1 MSVAADAKK
10 PDPIDDKDPIMTQT
24 SIDLGSKKSLPVLGQ
39 PNLADTDI
47 DAELRAF
54 EEAERARLGL
64 PHRDQWIEDMAD
76 LTFTKSERSKITML
90 IGGLT
95 VAHDYIVSGGLKN
108 CGYEVVALD
117 APDYDSLR
125 VGKEFGNRAQCN
137 PTYFTVGN
145 LVKFLIHLRD
155 HKGMSTEEII
165 DKFVFLTA
173 GACGPCRFGMYTTEY
188 RKALRDAGFD
198 GFRVMLFQQ
207 QGGLSQATGEASGLE
222 MNPKFFINMVKGL
235 IAGDILNG
243 LGYRIRP
250 YEVRPGATDEVIDLS
265 KRICYEALLNGKS
278 ILAALMKCKRLF
290 SEIEVDR
297 TQVKPRVAIIGE
309 FWAMTTEGDGNYRLQ
324 RFIEKEGAEADIQF
338 VTAWLLYNIWEVA
351 YDTGERKTL
360 RVDDT
365 AKLSLNG
372 IGEFGAFTRKLSLWA
387 GDKAL
392 RVGFHTFAYAGG
404 YYDYHLPDMDAV
416 AEIARPYYDNNLRG
430 GEGHMEVGKLI
441 LNVIKNKATMT
452 LSVKPFGCM
461 PSSSVSDGVQSL
473 ITEKYPGTIFC
484 AVETSGDGAVN
495 FQSRVQMYLFKAK
508 KVAEQELNDTLA
520 RHNLTMDQVRAFLA
534 QNPRFSGALHRAPF
548 SAGSTPAELVNEVA
562 EYINYSAAQRLGRS
576 AQRGFA
582 TAKEWTLGAILGAP
596 TNAQK
601 TMELG
606 REFAVELAEI
616 AKDHGPSL
624 MKKGMEEARARVMK
638 LPLAAQVQS
647 LFEKAS

>member
-1 MSVAADAKK
+1 
-10 PDPIDDKDPIMTQT
+10 MTQST
-24 SIDLGSKKSLPVLGQ
+24 VVDSGISSKKSLPIAGQ
-39 PNLADTDI
+39 APIDI

-54 EEAERARLGL
+54 EDEERKRLGL
-64 PHRDQWIEDMAD
+64 EQTEQWIEDMAD
-76 LTFTKSERSKITML
+76 LSFTKAERSKITML

-95 VAHDYIVSGGLKN
+95 VAHDYIVSGGLQN
-108 CGYEVVALD
+108 SGYEVVALD

-155 HKGMSTEEII
+155 EKGMSTEDII

-207 QGGLSQATGEASGLE
+207 QGGLSQATGEESGLE

-235 IAGDILNG
+235 VAGDVLNG

-250 YEVRPGATDEVIDLS
+250 YEVRPGATDEVIELS
-265 KRICYEALLNGKS
+265 KKICYNALLEGKS
-278 ILAALMKCKRLF
+278 ILMALMRCKRLF
-290 SEIEVDR
+290 AGIEVDR
-297 TQVKPRVAIIGE
+297 TQVRPRVAIIGE

-324 RFIEKEGAEADIQF
+324 RFVENEGAEADIQF

-351 YDTGERKTL
+351 YDTGERKML
-360 RVDDT
+360 RQDDSAT
-365 AKLSLNG
+365 LSLNG

-392 RVGFHTFAYAGG
+392 RAGFHTFAYAGG
-404 YYDYHLPDMDAV
+404 FYDYHLPDMDAV
-416 AEIARPYYDNNLRG
+416 AEVAAPYYDNNLRG

-441 LNVIKNKATMT
+441 LNVVKNKASMT

-473 ITEKYPGTIFC
+473 ITEKYPGSIYC

-508 KVAEQELNDTLA
+508 KVAEQEMKDTLE
-520 RHNLTMDQVRAFLA
+520 HHGLTMDQVREFL
-534 QNPRFSGALHRAPF
+534 QKNPRFSGALHRAPF
-548 SAGSTPAELVNEVA
+548 SAGSTPAELINEVA
-562 EYINYSAAQRLGRS
+562 AHINFTAGERFARS
-576 AQRGFA
+576 TKAGLVGASEWIRGA
-582 TAKEWTLGAILGAP
+582 VLGAP

-601 TMELG
+601 SIELG
-606 REFAVELAEI
+606 REFAEELADITKE
-616 AKDHGPSL
+616 HGPTL
-624 MKKGMEEARARVMK
+624 VKKGVEQAKAQVRK
-638 LPLAAQVQS
+638 LPLGSQIQS

>member
-1 MSVAADAKK
+1 
-10 PDPIDDKDPIMTQT
+10 MTQT
-24 SIDLGSKKSLPVLGQ
+24 VSVSPSATKKSLPIVGQ
-39 PNLADTDI
+39 KPAPASLADGTLDI
-47 DAELRAF
+47 DAEIAAF
-54 EEAERARLGL
+54 ERAERARLGL
-64 PHRDQWIEDMAD
+64 EETDHWVETMAD
-76 LTFTKSERSKITML
+76 LSFTKAERSKITML

-145 LVKFLIHLRD
+145 LVKVLIQLRD
-155 HKGMSTEEII
+155 EKGMSTQEII

-207 QGGLSQATGEASGLE
+207 QGGLSQATGEESGLE

-235 IAGDILNG
+235 VAGDIING

-250 YEVRPGATDEVIDLS
+250 YEVVPGTTDDVIEQS
-265 KRICYEALLNGKS
+265 KRICYDALLNGKS
-278 ILAALMKCKRLF
+278 ILRALTKCKRLF
-290 SEIEVDR
+290 ADIEVDR
-297 TQVKPRVAIIGE
+297 TIPKPKVAIIGE

-324 RFIEKEGAEADIQF
+324 RFIEHEGAEADIQF
-338 VTAWLLYNIWEVA
+338 VTAWLLYNVWEVA
-351 YDTGERKTL
+351 WDTQQRKLLRKDDKATL
-360 RVDDT
+360 GLD
-365 AKLSLNG
+365 G
-372 IGEFGAFTRKLSLWA
+372 IGQYGAFTRKISLWA
-387 GDKAL
+387 ADKAL
-392 RVGFHTFAYAGG
+392 RAGFHTFAYAGG
-404 YYDYHLPDMDAV
+404 YYDYHLPDMDDV
-416 AEIARPYYDNNLRG
+416 AEVAAPYYDNALRG

-508 KVAEQELNDTLA
+508 KVAEEEFQKTLDA
-520 RHNLTMDQVRAFLA
+520 HGVSEEAFRAYVK
-534 QNPRFSGALHRAPF
+534 QHPRLSNALHRAPRTT
-548 SAGSTPAELVNEVA
+548 GSIPADLVAEVA
-562 EYINYSAAQRLGRS
+562 EYMNYSPLERTVRAAKKNAS
-576 AQRGFA
+576 AA
-582 TAKEWTLGAILGAP
+582 SEWLRGAILGAP
-596 TNAQK
+596 TSAEHTLK
-601 TMELG
+601 LG

-616 AKDHGPSL
+616 TREHGPDL
-624 MKKGMEEARARVMK
+624 AKKVAARV
-638 LPLAAQVQS
+638 A
-647 LFEKAS
+647 EKASEQAKATLTKLPSQVQQLWSKAS